1 MEFQV
6 SVRHKIRRKCVSSH
20 VVIQF
25 GFDFAKVE
33 FSEDVKGL
41 ESDMRVIRL
50 MSCVLRVFSDV
61 DYVFNDLKS
70 NLARWNYRY
79 L

>member
-1 MEFQV
+1 MEFHV
-6 SVRHKIRRKCVSSH
+6 SVRHKMSHKCVFSH

-33 FSEDVKGL
+33 FSEDVNGPK
-41 ESDMRVIRL
+41 SDMRVIGL

-61 DYVFNDLKS
+61 DYV
-70 NLARWNYRY
+70 
-79 L
+79 